1 MVGTASY
8 ICDAGG
14 STRFTCCSIA
24 YGYSLCF
31 SSCASSPGN
40 TSGPR
45 NTGGPCS
52 ASGSRSAGGSCGP
65 CSASRSGS
73 TGRPLWSCGSGG
85 ASRSLWAGRSGN
97 ACNTLCSR
105 GSCSTGSTC
114 NPPGSCVTGR
124 SCSAGSACSTCGS
137 PRKIEVQDVVRGTG
151 YIHYC
156 GWRFRFACNSVA
168 YSYRFSSAGSSG
180 NATGAGRSGY
190 ALRALRT
197 SWAGSAGSAGYSGK
211 PLRSGG
217 ASGAGGAY
225 ITLWPHGTGR
235 GDVKRKVA
243 ITLKNQGEIKNK
255 RLSHYAE
262 SRPGK
267 TGRLFCVVGLERRK
281 IFLVEN

>member
-1 MVGTASY
+1 M
-8 ICDAGG
+8 
-14 STRFTCCSIA
+14 
-24 YGYSLCF
+24 
-31 SSCASSPGN
+31 
-40 TSGPR
+40 
-45 NTGGPCS
+45 
-52 ASGSRSAGGSCGP
+52 
-65 CSASRSGS
+65 
-73 TGRPLWSCGSGG
+73 
-85 ASRSLWAGRSGN
+85 
-97 ACNTLCSR
+97 
-105 GSCSTGSTC
+105 
-114 NPPGSCVTGR
+114 
-124 SCSAGSACSTCGS
+124 
-137 PRKIEVQDVVRGTG
+137 VRGTG

-211 PLRSGG
+211 ALRSGG

-225 ITLWPHGTGR
+225 ITLWPHGTGGSCGARCAGAPSGSHWSLRSHGPGR